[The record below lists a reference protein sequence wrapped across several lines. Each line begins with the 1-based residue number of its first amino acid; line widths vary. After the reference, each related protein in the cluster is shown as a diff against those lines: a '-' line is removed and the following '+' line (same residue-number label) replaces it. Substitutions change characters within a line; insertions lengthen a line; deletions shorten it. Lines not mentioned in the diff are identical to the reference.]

1 MLEPRAQ
8 PTKLWSV
15 MSSRLFAILTAL
27 SLGAVAGPGSAAD
40 EEAELEALRGRMSD
54 LRRALESDQDK
65 RSAAETELRRIETD
79 IGERMASLRRLRA
92 QQSGAARRI
101 DTLARERVALEDR
114 IGTERDSLAAQIRAA
129 YMSGRNERL
138 KLLLNQQD
146 PASLGR
152 MVTYYDYFNRMRRN
166 TIENV
171 SADLGLLNGLAAE
184 QEAEAERLAQL
195 ERRQALEL
203 DELEQARARRS
214 EVLAAVEATIRAKGD
229 AIAEMASQA
238 ETLEKL
244 VEELREV
251 LRDFPVEADAP
262 FVQVKGQ
269 LAWPLSGR
277 LLHDFGQPRAHG
289 RLKWDGVLV
298 GAAQGTPV
306 RSVYHGRVAY
316 ADWLPGLGLLVILEH
331 GDGYLTLY
339 GHNESVYKSVGEW
352 VAPGETIAEVGN
364 SGGQAQPALYF
375 EIRKGKQPQNPHRWF
390 ADRLARR

>member
-1 MLEPRAQ
+1 MR
-8 PTKLWSV
+8 
-15 MSSRLFAILTAL
+15 SRLLATITAFL
-27 SLGAVAGPGSAAD
+27 LAAAAGTISAAD
-40 EEAELEALRGRMSD
+40 EEAELEALRGRMAD
-54 LRRALESDQDK
+54 LRRALESDQSE
-65 RSAAETELRRIETD
+65 RSVAETELRRAETD

-92 QQSGAARRI
+92 QQSDTTRRL
-101 DTLARERVALEDR
+101 DALDRERVVLEGR

-152 MVTYYDYFNRMRRN
+152 MVVYYGYLNRMRRD
-166 TIENV
+166 TIDSV
-171 SADLGLLNGLAAE
+171 SVDLGRLNTVAAE
-184 QEAEAERLAQL
+184 QETEAVRLGQL
-195 ERRQALEL
+195 EQRQAREL
-203 DELEQARARRS
+203 DELEQARARRV
-214 EVLAAVEATIRAKGD
+214 EVLARVDANIREKGD
-229 AIAEMASQA
+229 AIAEMETQA
-238 ETLEKL
+238 ATLEKL

-262 FVQVKGQ
+262 FAEVKGQ
-269 LAWPLSGR
+269 LVWPLRGR
-277 LLHDFGQPRAHG
+277 LLKDFGQPRAHG

-298 GAAQGTPV
+298 GADQGTQV
-306 RSVYHGRVAY
+306 RAVYHGRVAY
-316 ADWLPGLGLLVILEH
+316 ADWLTGLGLLVILEH

-339 GHNESVYKSVGEW
+339 GHNESVFKSVGEW

-375 EIRKGKQPQNPHRWF
+375 EIRQGKQPQNPHRWF